1 LSTSLEDI
9 GGGYTVENFK
19 DEQIL
24 TYAINFAEKTRIVMN
39 SDITL
44 V

>member
-1 LSTSLEDI
+1 VKIED
-9 GGGYTVENFK
+9 Y
-19 DEQIL
+19 
-24 TYAINFAEKTRIVMN
+24 INEGNLKTKIVMN

>member
-1 LSTSLEDI
+1 MEDI
-9 GGGYTVENFK
+9 GGGYTIQHFK
-19 DEQIL
+19 DAKIA
-24 TYAINFAEKTRIVMN
+24 TYITNRNEKTRIVMN